1 MSAIRTVL
9 RNFIRSFKTT
19 TVRKSE
25 DHGPEGFPG
34 ANLPINIQNRYV
46 LTATF
51 ILFFGSGLSLP
62 FLVLRYHLLK

>member
-9 RNFIRSFKTT
+9 RNFTRSFKTT

-34 ANLPINIQNRYV
+34 AVSKNNILLCNM
-46 LTATF
+46 
-51 ILFFGSGLSLP
+51 
-62 FLVLRYHLLK
+62 YHA

>member
-34 ANLPINIQNRYV
+34 AVSKINI
-46 LTATF
+46 
-51 ILFFGSGLSLP
+51 
-62 FLVLRYHLLK
+62 LLYNAYYA